1 MSDAEDARMA
11 GADLVRRQAR
21 AGEPLCRALRELECD
36 AQQHASTAFIVGTAR
51 DGQDDET
58 FDNDEE
64 EP

>member
-1 MSDAEDARMA
+1 MA

-51 DGQDDET
+51 DGQDDEA